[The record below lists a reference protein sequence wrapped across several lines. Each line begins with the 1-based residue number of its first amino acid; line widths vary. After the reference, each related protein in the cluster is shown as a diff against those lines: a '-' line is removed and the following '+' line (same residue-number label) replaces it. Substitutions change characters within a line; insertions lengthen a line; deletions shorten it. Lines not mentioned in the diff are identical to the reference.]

1 LKVPGTG
8 CLLFCSIFNLPESA
22 LFLMNSIRKAM
33 ETTQTEQLK
42 GDVEVDELF
51 IGGKARKI
59 ERLGEYL
66 IARSSPGDRGFQ

>member
-1 LKVPGTG
+1 
-8 CLLFCSIFNLPESA
+8 
-22 LFLMNSIRKAM
+22 MNRIRKAM